1 MGLSRESHLLMFPET
16 KMNSNSQNNAYT
28 CLGYVNQALLSLQNN
43 GEMTPPESQYIA
55 QYINSSPANREQF
68 CQSVYTTF
76 GENPATNDQLWTFT
90 VNKMRS
96 ALVKLRQN
104 RANAMPQYG
113 YQNNAFGSP
122 YMTPQFGMGMQPQQ
136 FGGFNQWQ
144 QQQPP
149 MQQGFGYQPQAQYG
163 QNQMQSE
170 LNSIYGGNKSSN
182 PTYDTAPVQN
192 PINSVQQNATPKQ
205 VEADSCTHQPYDTS
219 SVGETEM
226 VNVGPRYR
234 KMTLEEIPVKRKPI
248 ETTDKNGEVIRKKP
262 LLDEEELVDVHS
274 ANEPLW
280 GEWYEADDEMS
291 DTTVK
296 LSEAELPGVQDS
308 PEEAL
313 RALTDSTNDEI
324 FMGKYAYVVSY
335 NEAVALECEYDKGTS
350 YWDMCNKAFRSNK
363 GPKGVLALFKQIEQ
377 LPIKLS
383 TSLSKLIVE
392 EWNKN
397 AAINFV
403 RTNVDGSIT
412 RVGTCESLDDIRMF
426 LIDESSNQLADWKV
440 DQKAYLKAL
449 QSTIDGSLGRIF
461 HTKKFKYLDPS
472 NKLDK
477 CFIIEAAKSKLKVG
491 NQKLSTLMFV
501 NPTDSKTISV
511 VNAAVRNVFVVLVER
526 RMLVTN
532 VKFLEDYESNASEIL
547 STESVGGK
555 VISSLARKRG
565 NFEIVDPTKEETLSH
580 PNYSGWMYDGRLL
593 IRRKI

>member
-1 MGLSRESHLLMFPET
+1 
-16 KMNSNSQNNAYT
+16 MNSNSQNNAYT
-28 CLGYVNQALLSLQNN
+28 CLGYINQALLSLQNN

-76 GENPATNDQLWTFT
+76 GESPATNDQLWNFT

-104 RANAMPQYG
+104 RASAMPQYG
-113 YQNNAFGSP
+113 YQNNAFGIP
-122 YMTPQFGMGMQPQQ
+122 CMTQFGMEMQQQ
-136 FGGFNQWQ
+136 QMNGWNSWQ
-144 QQQPP
+144 QQPVMQQ
-149 MQQGFGYQPQAQYG
+149 QQGFGYQPQAQYG
-163 QNQMQSE
+163 QNQMQAE
-170 LNSIYGGNKSSN
+170 LNSIYGGNSAPN
-182 PTYDTAPVQN
+182 PTYSTTPVQN
-192 PINSVQQNATPKQ
+192 PTNAVQQNPTPKQ
-205 VEADSCTHQPYDTS
+205 VQADTCTHQPYDTS
-219 SVGETEM
+219 CVEETEM
-226 VNVGPRYR
+226 VSVGPRYR
-234 KMTLEEIPVKRKPI
+234 KMTLDEIPVNKKPI

-280 GEWYEADDEMS
+280 GEWYEADDDMS

-308 PEEAL
+308 AEDAL
-313 RALTDSTNDEI
+313 VALTDSTNDEV

-335 NEAVALECEYDKGTS
+335 NEAVALESDFEKGVG
-350 YWDMCNKAFRSNK
+350 YWNMCNKAFRSNK

-377 LPIKLS
+377 LPIKLN

-397 AAINFV
+397 AEINFV
-403 RTNVDGSIT
+403 RSNVDGSIT
-412 RVGTCESLDDIRMF
+412 RIGTCESLADIRMF
-426 LIDESSNQLADWKV
+426 LIDEPSNQLADWKV
-440 DQKAYLKAL
+440 DQKAYMKSL
-449 QSTIDGSLGRIF
+449 QSTIDGSIGRIF

-501 NPTDSKTISV
+501 NPTDSKTVGV

-532 VKFLEDYESNASEIL
+532 VKFLEEYDSNKSEIL
-547 STESVGGK
+547 STENVEGK
-555 VISSLARKRG
+555 IISSLTRKRG
-565 NFEIVDPTKEETLSH
+565 NFTIVDPTKEETISH
-580 PNYSGWMYDGRLL
+580 PNYSGWMYDNRVL

>member
-1 MGLSRESHLLMFPET
+1 
-16 KMNSNSQNNAYT
+16 MNSNSQNNAYT

-76 GENPATNDQLWTFT
+76 GESPATNDQLWNFT

-104 RANAMPQYG
+104 RASAMPQYG
-113 YQNNAFGSP
+113 YQNNAFGNP
-122 YMTPQFGMGMQPQQ
+122 CMTQFGMGMQQQ
-136 FGGFNQWQ
+136 QMNGWNSWQ
-144 QQQPP
+144 QQPVMQQ
-149 MQQGFGYQPQAQYG
+149 QQGFGYQPQAQYG
-163 QNQMQSE
+163 QNQMQAE
-170 LNSIYGGNKSSN
+170 LNSIYGGNSAPN
-182 PTYDTAPVQN
+182 PTYSTTPVQN
-192 PINSVQQNATPKQ
+192 PTNAVQQNPTPKQ
-205 VEADSCTHQPYDTS
+205 VQADTCTHQPYDTS
-219 SVGETEM
+219 CVEETEM
-226 VNVGPRYR
+226 VSVGPRYR
-234 KMTLEEIPVKRKPI
+234 KMALDEIPVNKKPI

-280 GEWYEADDEMS
+280 GEWYEADDDMS

-308 PEEAL
+308 AEDAL
-313 RALTDSTNDEI
+313 VALTDSSNDEV

-335 NEAVALECEYDKGTS
+335 NEAVALESDYEKGVG
-350 YWDMCNKAFRSNK
+350 YWNMCNKAFRSNK

-377 LPIKLS
+377 LPIKLN

-397 AAINFV
+397 AEINFV
-403 RTNVDGSIT
+403 RSNVDGSIT
-412 RVGTCESLDDIRMF
+412 RIGTCESLADIRMF
-426 LIDESSNQLADWKV
+426 LIDEPSNQLADWKV
-440 DQKAYLKAL
+440 DQKAYMKSL
-449 QSTIDGSLGRIF
+449 QSTIDGSIGRIF

-501 NPTDSKTISV
+501 NPTDSKTVGV

-526 RMLVTN
+526 RVLVTN
-532 VKFLEDYESNASEIL
+532 VKFLEEYDSNKSEIL
-547 STESVGGK
+547 STENVEGK
-555 VISSLARKRG
+555 IISSLARKRG
-565 NFEIVDPTKEETLSH
+565 NFTIVDPTKEETISH
-580 PNYSGWMYDGRLL
+580 PNYSGWMYDNRVL

>member
-1 MGLSRESHLLMFPET
+1 
-16 KMNSNSQNNAYT
+16 MNSNSQNNAYT

-68 CQSVYTTF
+68 CQSVATTF
-76 GENPATNDQLWTFT
+76 GESPATNDQLWTFT

-113 YQNNAFGSP
+113 YQNNAFGNP
-122 YMTPQFGMGMQPQQ
+122 CMAPQFGMGMQPQAQ

-144 QQQPP
+144 QPTMQ
-149 MQQGFGYQPQAQYG
+149 QQGFGYQPQAQYG
-163 QNQMQSE
+163 QNQMQSD
-170 LNSIYGGNKSSN
+170 LNSIYGGNKSLN
-182 PTYDTAPVQN
+182 PTYNTAPVQN
-192 PINSVQQNATPKQ
+192 PINSVQQNAVPKQ
-205 VEADSCTHQPYDTS
+205 VNADTCTHQPYDTS
-219 SVGETEM
+219 SVEESEM
-226 VNVGPRYR
+226 VSVGPRYR
-234 KMTLEEIPVKRKPI
+234 KMSLEEIPVKRKPI
-248 ETTDKNGEVIRKKP
+248 ETTNKNGEVIRKKP

-280 GEWYEADDEMS
+280 GEWYEADDDMS
-291 DTTVK
+291 DITVK
-296 LSEAELPGVQDS
+296 LSEAELPSVQDS
-308 PEEAL
+308 AEDAL
-313 RALTDSTNDEI
+313 VALTDSTNDEV

-335 NEAVALECEYDKGTS
+335 NEAVALESDFEKGVG
-350 YWDMCNKAFRSNK
+350 YWNMCNKAFRSNK

-377 LPIKLS
+377 LPIKLN

-397 AAINFV
+397 AEINFV
-403 RTNVDGSIT
+403 RSNVDGSIT
-412 RVGTCESLDDIRMF
+412 RIGTCESLADIRMF
-426 LIDESSNQLADWKV
+426 LIDEPSNQLADWKV
-440 DQKAYLKAL
+440 DQKAYMKSL
-449 QSTIDGSLGRIF
+449 QSTIDGSIGRIF

-501 NPTDSKTISV
+501 NPTDSKTVGV

-532 VKFLEDYESNASEIL
+532 IKFLEEYDSNKSEIL
-547 STESVGGK
+547 STENVEGK
-555 VISSLARKRG
+555 IISSLTRKRG
-565 NFEIVDPTKEETLSH
+565 NFTIVDPTKEETISH
-580 PNYSGWMYDGRLL
+580 PNYSGWMYDNRVL